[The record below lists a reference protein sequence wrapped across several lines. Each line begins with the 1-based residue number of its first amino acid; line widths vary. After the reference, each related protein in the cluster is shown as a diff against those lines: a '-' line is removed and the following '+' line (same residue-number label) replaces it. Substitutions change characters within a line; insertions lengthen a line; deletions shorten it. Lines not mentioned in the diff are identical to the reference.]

1 MRKMKPQRNHNN
13 NNKNNNNKEDNNK
26 IMKFSSEDSHL
37 MQPNKISRIS
47 LLTVEI
53 LTVLI
58 C

>member
-1 MRKMKPQRNHNN
+1 MMKLQRNHNN

-26 IMKFSSEDSHL
+26 IMKFLSEDSHL
-37 MQPNKISRIS
+37 MQHNKILRIS

-58 C
+58 Y